1 MGHARAIINIEDPD
15 TQFMIF
21 EQILK
26 YDFSVRKVEEIVR
39 EIANPK
45 PEVVED
51 EPVKPKRK
59 MKSAITL
66 NCSNISPGVLRPKW
80 N

>member
-39 EIANPK
+39 ELANPRPEK
-45 PEVVED
+45 PETDAPQAGKQKMSWEIISNYRNICPVVSI
-51 EPVKPKRK
+51 RK
-59 MKSAITL
+59 
-66 NCSNISPGVLRPKW
+66 
-80 N
+80 